1 MTEVLVGEYLF
12 RRLKQVGVQTVFGVP
27 GDFELALLNLVPE
40 QGLSWVGTPNEL
52 VGAYAADGYARE
64 KGFGALV
71 TTFGPGELS
80 ALCGI
85 GGAFCENVPVLHI
98 VGYPTRPVQASGRI
112 IHHTLGDLRYDHYV
126 KMSGELSCATAV
138 LEDTHT
144 AASKIDRVINAML
157 LQSKPGYIGIS
168 EDVAY
173 SKIPLSYLETKLVT
187 SPPQGNMDIE
197 QKAIS
202 AICKA
207 LTESKKPI
215 LLVDG
220 GASRGSWEK
229 LVPEL
234 IDTLAIPVF
243 TTTLGKGI
251 VDESGPYYIG
261 GYEGLVSLPE
271 VKEIVEGADC
281 VLWLGS
287 LPSDFNTWAVA
298 RFKERS
304 LQLRTRQIR
313 DTKFEAKISHILP
326 RLTKAIGTEKPLSGK
341 MSQVKR
347 PERPAVPMPKAI
359 EQDWLWPRLSA
370 YIKPGDLVVT
380 ETGTSQFGFNMTTL
394 PRGAKVW
401 TQAVYGSIGYA
412 AGAAAGAS
420 IAARE
425 TGTYKRVILIT
436 GEGSLQLTVQA
447 FSILNRHGLTPV
459 VFIINNLGYT
469 VERYFNGM
477 EAAYN
482 DVPMW
487 DYGAIFQAMSP
498 ETRIKS
504 FKVDKAADLDALLSD
519 ENFQTATYP
528 QASGTSSESDRL
540 TRRLKCVDMIL
551 GPKDLPSNLKKM
563 FETVKAGAATK
574 SSGTSHSV
582 E

>member
-271 VKEIVEGADC
+271 
-281 VLWLGS
+281 
-287 LPSDFNTWAVA
+287 
-298 RFKERS
+298 
-304 LQLRTRQIR
+304 IR

-459 VFIINNLGYT
+459 VQ
-469 VERYFNGM
+469 VE
-477 EAAYN
+477 
-482 DVPMW
+482 P
-487 DYGAIFQAMSP
+487 
-498 ETRIKS
+498 
-504 FKVDKAADLDALLSD
+504 
-519 ENFQTATYP
+519 
-528 QASGTSSESDRL
+528 
-540 TRRLKCVDMIL
+540 CVDMIL